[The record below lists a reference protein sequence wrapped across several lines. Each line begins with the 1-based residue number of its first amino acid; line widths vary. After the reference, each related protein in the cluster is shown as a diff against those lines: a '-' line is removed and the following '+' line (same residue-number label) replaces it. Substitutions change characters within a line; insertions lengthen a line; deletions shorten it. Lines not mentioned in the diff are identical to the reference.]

1 MRVLHDAPEAV
12 QWLRTQLAPG
22 RGTLQTDSRQIV
34 PGDAFIAWPG
44 AATDGRAHVADAL
57 ARGAAACLVEQDGV
71 EAFAL
76 DARRPDAA
84 LAALRGLKAATGEIA
99 AQWFGHPSAQLD
111 VLAVTGTNGKTSTAW
126 WLAHALSK
134 TELHGRSGCGLI
146 GTLGMGTPGRLEGSG
161 LTTPDPVRLQR
172 ALRQMADEGLAAC
185 AIEASSIG
193 LAEQRLAGT
202 RIRVAVFTNFTQD
215 HLDYHGDMDAY
226 WRAKRALFDWPGL
239 QAAVIHLDDAQGAR
253 LHAELEG
260 TARER
265 ALGAC
270 RTVGVDSENAP
281 QRDPFLPD
289 SPPNSGAMGQEAS
302 KKWAAAAHSQP
313 TIPKS
318 DSLLDLWGVSVPL
331 AQQPPAAG
339 ARLWAQDVHFGAQGI
354 SCTVCEG
361 AARHPWQPR
370 VVGRYNLQNLLGV
383 LAVLRSLGVPLPEA
397 LRACAALPPVPGRM
411 QQVPGSG
418 AEHGQPLVVVDYAHT
433 PDALEQVLLA
443 LRPVAQARGGQ
454 LWCVFGCGG
463 ERDAGKRPQMGAV
476 AQHRA
481 DWVVVTSDNPRREDP
496 AAIIHQ
502 ILLGTIAGETVRAE
516 PDRAAAIALAL
527 AEADAAD
534 VVLIAGKGHEDTQ
547 EIAGRRVPFS
557 DLAQAQAALAARG
570 ASA

>member
-1 MRVLHDAPEAV
+1 MHLLRDAAEAV
-12 QWLRTQLAPG
+12 QWLRTQLAG
-22 RGTLQTDSRQIV
+22 RGTLQTDSRLIA

-76 DARRPDAA
+76 AARHPDAA
-84 LAALRGLKAATGEIA
+84 IAALPGLKAATGEIA

-111 VLAVTGTNGKTSTAW
+111 VLAITGTNGKTSTAW

-134 TELHGRSGCGLI
+134 IELHGHAGCGLI

-161 LTTPDPVRLQR
+161 MTTPDPVRLQR

-226 WRAKRALFDWPGL
+226 WCAKRTLFDWLGL

-260 TARER
+260 AGRER

-270 RTVGVDSENAP
+270 RTVGVESENAP
-281 QRDPFLPD
+281 RRGQFLPD
-289 SPPNSGAMGQEAS
+289 SQPHSGAMGQEDG

-318 DSLLDLWGVSVPL
+318 DRLLDLWGVSVPV

-339 ARLWAQDVHFGAQGI
+339 ARLWAQDLHFDAQGI
-354 SCTVCEG
+354 ACTVCEG

-383 LAVLRSLGVPLPEA
+383 LAVLRSLGVALPEA
-397 LRACAALPPVPGRM
+397 LRACEALPPVPGRM
-411 QQVPGSG
+411 QQVP

-443 LRPVAQARGGQ
+443 LRPMAQARGGQ